1 MNLIPESI
9 EWENLFE
16 FVENDLNG
24 SALLVDRVITPTPS
38 KLVGNLRGGIL
49 YLVFGYSTSDA
60 DFSGIDDLSLITASF
75 E

>member
-24 SALLVDRVITPTPS
+24 SALLVDLVITPTPS
-38 KLVGNLRGGIL
+38 RLVGNLSGGIL
-49 YLVFGYSTSDA
+49 YFVFGYSTNEA
-60 DFSGIDDLSLITASF
+60 DFSGIDDLSLTTASL